1 MHGVEPT
8 NTRYQ
13 GKCFTT
19 ERRFYLSTAHSLLWC
34 WMMTNFCEATF
45 WIRCH
50 SSSGGAGKCSKIR
63 GPTPREGGVS
73 AADGVGST
81 NCGRGLRNW
90 ADFDNETRRIA
101 EMKVSGVHIHS
112 FQCERLFDGLK
123 RYGFLG
129 KLSSSELT
137 GPKKEKSTRIR
148 MFKHSQKTF
157 PPRLPWLL
165 GAT

>member
-19 ERRFYLSTAHSLLWC
+19 KRRFYLSTAHSLLWC

-101 EMKVSGVHIHS
+101 EMKVSGVHTFIS
-112 FQCERLFDGLK
+112 MRKIVRWVEKVR
-123 RYGFLG
+123 FLG
-129 KLSSSELT
+129 KTL
-137 GPKKEKSTRIR
+137 
-148 MFKHSQKTF
+148 
-157 PPRLPWLL
+157 LL
-165 GAT
+165 GVDWSKKGKVNPDPDV